1 MNELDAIEA
10 VREAQASANLDRKPY
25 SVCIYYA
32 GLIVMLK
39 KKAVELGYNI
49 IETCNPVLVKNL

>member
-10 VREAQASANLDRKPY
+10 VIEAQASANLDRRPY
-25 SVCIYYA
+25 SVCAYYT

-39 KKAVELGYNI
+39 TRAVELGYTI
-49 IETCNPVLVKNL
+49 IETCNPILVTRQ